1 MQISRKTG
9 YELEG
14 GKFVDVLRK
23 ALSQREID
31 CYIDVLTKE
40 DLENLKNRKNGAPKK
55 APEKAS
61 ANTMTKRYLILTY
74 MAN

>member
-1 MQISRKTG
+1 MNEKYTLVQWSCRFNKEELVQISRKTG

-14 GKFVDVLRK
+14 AKFVEVLKK

-31 CYIDVLTKE
+31 CYVDVLTKE

-55 APEKAS
+55 TS
-61 ANTMTKRYLILTY
+61 
-74 MAN
+74 